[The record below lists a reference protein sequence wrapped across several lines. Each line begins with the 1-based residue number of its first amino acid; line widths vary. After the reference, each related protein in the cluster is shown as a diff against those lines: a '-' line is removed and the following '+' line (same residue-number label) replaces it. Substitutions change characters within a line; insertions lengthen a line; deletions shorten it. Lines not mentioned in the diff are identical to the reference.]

1 MYISYLKVYKCNQ
14 TYFNMINL
22 KETKRI
28 KDALIKNPADYQK
41 IIEDTTLAI
50 CITNKEAR
58 FVAVNN
64 NYVSLYGFS
73 REELIGKPFTV
84 VVPKENQDALAKYH
98 KQFFES
104 KYEILR
110 MWVVQRKSGEYMQI
124 FADAGYNDKIENQP
138 CKITLINFQKMVPKA
153 DLANKDYANSKV

>member
-1 MYISYLKVYKCNQ
+1 
-14 TYFNMINL
+14 MINL

-28 KDALIKNPADYQK
+28 KDALAKNPADYKK
-41 IIEDTTLAI
+41 IIEDTALAI
-50 CITNKEAR
+50 CITNKDAK

-84 VVPKENQDALAKYH
+84 VVPKENQQALASYH
-98 KQFFES
+98 KQFFET

-110 MWVVQRKSGEYMQI
+110 MWVVQKKSGEYMQI
-124 FADAGYNDKIENQP
+124 FADAGYSDKIENQP
-138 CKITLINFQKMVPKA
+138 CKITLINFEKMVPKA
-153 DLANKDYANSKV
+153 ETTKGDYANNKV